1 MGRKFLKSCPAAPPV
16 SRWMS
21 ASKCLCWKEFGCHLV
36 DLSPHQLV
44 EQSCLRAK
52 GRAVLGPEE
61 KKNLRKRFWGWF
73 GAFQGGVLSSA
84 FLKGNVARCRVLDV
98 HTQGDP
104 MDITRGARV
113 RTLHPDAS
121 FWKHSYFCSFP
132 VPGCSCPPELGCQ

>member
-21 ASKCLCWKEFGCHLV
+21 ASKRLCGKEFGCHLV

-61 KKNLRKRFWGWF
+61 KKKKSQEKVLGLVWCFSGWRFVICLSEGKRGTMS
-73 GAFQGGVLSSA
+73 G
-84 FLKGNVARCRVLDV
+84 
-98 HTQGDP
+98 
-104 MDITRGARV
+104 
-113 RTLHPDAS
+113 
-121 FWKHSYFCSFP
+121 
-132 VPGCSCPPELGCQ
+132 PGCAHTE

>member
-21 ASKCLCWKEFGCHLV
+21 ASKRLCEKEFGCHLV

-61 KKNLRKRFWGWF
+61 KKKISGKGF
-73 GAFQGGVLSSA
+73 GVGLVLFRVAFCHLP
-84 FLKGNVARCRVLDV
+84 F
-98 HTQGDP
+98 
-104 MDITRGARV
+104 
-113 RTLHPDAS
+113 
-121 FWKHSYFCSFP
+121 
-132 VPGCSCPPELGCQ
+132 